1 MKGDKERMRWIS
13 VRSSSSRGL
22 PTATTTVVS
31 TPTGKTKEGE
41 REREE
46 GSIEGTNEI
55 SPGQIVRESDA
66 AEITPA
72 INTLEIS

>member
-1 MKGDKERMRWIS
+1 MDQREEQLLEGSPDGDDDCRQHANRQNER
-13 VRSSSSRGL
+13 G
-22 PTATTTVVS
+22 
-31 TPTGKTKEGE
+31 

-66 AEITPA
+66 AEITPT